1 MFINYVFKHIKNI
14 CISVFLCV
22 ILQCKKMAM
31 FGITIF
37 DIILILLLPIFIIGL
52 LYGVLRLIRKY
63 IK

>member
-1 MFINYVFKHIKNI
+1 
-14 CISVFLCV
+14 
-22 ILQCKKMAM
+22 M

-37 DIILILLLPIFIIGL
+37 DIILILLLPVFIIGL